1 MPTTEELKALQ
12 KSIEA
17 KLDRLVPAQ
26 VCEARTQAIVQAVD
40 SQRKATGTLLDEIK
54 GLRTDM
60 KEWVTLKLDAVKA
73 EGWAKEVTDKLKAP
87 TIPSID
93 PPAKPEAPKS
103 WLVSLGENAKSLS
116 AILILVGMLG
126 TIIYYAASVMSV
138 LRAAVEKQESLVK
151 KQTAVA
157 KEFKRET
164 TPQVNYYLMPPT
176 DAGQPAT
183 KRRRRRRHGQ

>member
-40 SQRKATGTLLDEIK
+40 SQRKASATLLDEIK

-60 KEWVTLKLDAVKA
+60 KEWVNLKLDAVKA
-73 EGWAKEVTDKLKAP
+73 EGWVKEVTDRLKV
-87 TIPSID
+87 PSIS
-93 PPAKPEAPKS
+93 PGKSESHKS

-116 AILILVGMLG
+116 AILILVGMLV

-138 LRAAVEKQESLVK
+138 LRAAVDKQESLVK

-164 TPQVNYYLMPPT
+164 TPQVNYYLMPPA

-183 KRRRRRRHGQ
+183 KQRRRRGHGR